1 MILVVGASGVL
12 GGRIVR
18 RLVDEQHPVRVLAR
32 SRESADALRATGADV
47 VRGDLRLPDTLAD
60 AVRGVA
66 AVVTTANSAAR
77 GAPDTLETVDRD
89 GTVALIDAA
98 RHEGIEQ
105 FVYVSAWGVS
115 ADHPSAFM
123 RAKAAAESHLRES
136 GVPATILRPT
146 LFMESWIGPFV
157 VAPVRAGRP
166 VVIVGAGERRHSYI
180 AVDDVAAFCVAVIG
194 NPPALD
200 RVITVGGPEAL
211 SWLDVVERAAEV
223 VGRVIPVRHVAPG
236 ATIPGL
242 PETVA
247 QLAATLDRADMI
259 VDSEDLAADLGVDLT
274 SVRAWL
280 ERRLTARA

>member
-32 SRESADALRATGADV
+32 SRESADALRALGADV

-77 GAPDTLETVDRD
+77 GAPDTLETVDRE
-89 GTVALIDAA
+89 GTVTLIDAA
-98 RHEGIEQ
+98 RHEGVEQ
-105 FVYVSAWGVS
+105 FVYVSAHGVS
-115 ADHPSAFM
+115 DDHPSAFM

-180 AVDDVAAFCVAVIG
+180 SVEDVAAFCVEVIG
-194 NPPALD
+194 NPPALG
-200 RVITVGGPEAL
+200 RVITFGGPEAL

-259 VDSEDLAADLGVDLT
+259 VDSADLAADLGVDLT
-274 SVRAWL
+274 PVRAWL